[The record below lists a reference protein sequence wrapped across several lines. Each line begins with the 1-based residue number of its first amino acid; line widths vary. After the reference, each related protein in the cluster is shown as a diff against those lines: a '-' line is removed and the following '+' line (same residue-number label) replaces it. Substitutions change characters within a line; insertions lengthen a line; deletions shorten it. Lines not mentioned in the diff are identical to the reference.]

1 MIPTDEEL
9 KKIRIAAI
17 LNNTLDDYVYL
28 KEDEKGKYIEYAF
41 IEGAPHDNRCLS
53 WYDSYQENAYIR
65 NGWIKDINNKED
77 KEYLNVIKKNRDKKV
92 NNLFELGD
100 FTCGFEGNIKS
111 NLEEVEKSWKKYHP
125 DEAFIP
131 EDHICRVGCPAKKC
145 RDTHCVNWTYD
156 EPVKCACW
164 TLYDPKI
171 PKYINIPIDKVIEL
185 YEKNLLNYETI

>member
-1 MIPTDEEL
+1 MEAEDL
-9 KKIRIAAI
+9 KKLKVYAT
-17 LNNTLDDYVYL
+17 LTNTLDKYVYL
-28 KEDEKGKYIEYAF
+28 REDEKGKYIEYAF

-77 KEYLNVIKKNRDKKV
+77 KEYLKFIKKNRDEKV
-92 NNLFELGD
+92 NNLFELHD
-100 FTCGFEGNIKS
+100 FTCGFEGNIES

-125 DEAFIP
+125 DEAFIA
-131 EDHICRVGCPAKKC
+131 EDHICRVGYPAKKC

-164 TLYDPKI
+164 VLQKCTI
-171 PKYINIPIDKVIEL
+171 PRGVNIPIEIAIEL
-185 YEKNLLNYETI
+185 FDKILELKK